1 MSGVADRLRAAALAG
16 FRALPPRW
24 RERLKGALGALGH
37 APGWAQRLRA
47 RELAATTKRLDN
59 WAQPLSNMLR
69 TAGVTSL
76 RGASCLEFGSGHL
89 LAEPLL
95 YHLVGARRVVAV
107 DYFPILQEGLLS
119 AVCAG
124 VDEEALVATLAPFEA
139 PEAVRARYHALVA
152 RRDWSLA
159 GLTELGIAYRA
170 PYDAAAGPLPGES
183 FDLIA
188 SCSVLEHVPA
198 GAAAPILANLAAM
211 LAPGG
216 TMLHAIHL
224 EDHRDFEGAP
234 FAFLAADT
242 DWTEAD
248 ADKRGNRLR
257 ASDWLRIARAVPGA
271 EIVAAKPEIRE
282 TALPA
287 RLDPRFAC
295 YDPDDLRTSH
305 LVLALRR
312 PGVTG
317 ARAS

>member
-1 MSGVADRLRAAALAG
+1 MSGVAGRLRSAALAG

-47 RELAATTKRLDN
+47 RELAATTKRLDH
-59 WAQPLSNMLR
+59 WAQPLVALLR
-69 TAGVTSL
+69 TAGVPSL

-95 YHLVGARRVVAV
+95 YHLLGARRVVAV

-124 VDEEALVATLAPFEA
+124 VDEEALIATLAPFEA
-139 PEAVRARYHALVA
+139 PEAVRARYHALLA

-159 GLTELGIAYRA
+159 GLSELGIAYRA

-183 FDLIA
+183 FDLIL
-188 SCSVLEHVPA
+188 SCSVLEHVPV
-198 GAAAPILANLAAM
+198 GAAASILANLAAM

-224 EDHRDFEGAP
+224 EDHRDFEDAP
-234 FAFLAADT
+234 FGFLAADT
-242 DWTEAD
+242 DWTDD
-248 ADKRGNRLR
+248 ADQRGNRLR
-257 ASDWLRIARAVPGA
+257 ASDWLRIAGAVPGV
-271 EIVAAKPEIRE
+271 EIVAAKPEIRDA
-282 TALPA
+282 ALPA
-287 RLDPRFAC
+287 RLDPRFAG

-305 LVLALRR
+305 LVLALRK
-312 PGVTG
+312 PGGAG